1 MPGSTLIA
9 MIFFVA
15 VLFAGMTSLIN
26 LYEAPIATVQEKL
39 HIGRKPACLV
49 IAVIGIVMSLLIQ
62 GIVSGWMDV
71 LSIYICPLE
80 QVLQELCFSGLRVKN
95 MWKYRSIKE
104 EKMHLQNYIFR
115 YVNIFM
121 CQFVF

>member
-1 MPGSTLIA
+1 MCIRDRGSTLIA

-62 GIVSGWMDV
+62 GIAVSYTHLDV
-71 LSIYICPLE
+71 YKRQS
-80 QVLQELCFSGLRVKN
+80 
-95 MWKYRSIKE
+95 
-104 EKMHLQNYIFR
+104 
-115 YVNIFM
+115 
-121 CQFVF
+121 